1 MMTRTV
7 PTAVTLLVLAVVSI
21 LFNWSIAEATGG
33 DEIAPFPVVDTRADK
48 QEAKAMA
55 VDSDGNIIVVG
66 YTGSN
71 GNDYFVTKFK
81 ADGSGLSWDPV
92 TFGGSGADVATAVA
106 VDTAKDIIVTGYT
119 WNGTDYDVHTV
130 KYSGVDGSVLWQHT
144 FDDGTANGNDMAV
157 AVAVDGSNNIYVAGT
172 SANGTRRDD
181 LLIIKYPSAGNTPT
195 WQEIYDDIDY
205 PDNDNRILALAVGSN
220 GIAVTGYSSKGGA
233 DFDILTRKYGFD
245 KSFVRQWRYSSTG
258 SADDRGLAVKLDSA
272 GNVIVAGYVAVS
284 ASNTDMYT
292 VKYDPASDTPIWAK
306 TYGGNGIDE
315 PRAVWLDNADEV
327 YVTGYTT
334 TLSGNQDYVTLRY
347 ASAPADNPVWQTALD
362 AGNGATDIPFA
373 ITGDNAADGG
383 IFVTGYTNVTGNENF
398 LTLKYRKDTGAIL
411 WQKSWNGS
419 GNKHDRPIGIGLH
432 SRNVCV
438 AGWSDGVTSYDFVV
452 QKYDF
457 GALNAPSE
465 LVATVQPDSETSI
478 ILTWTDNS
486 SNEDTFII
494 QRKLGEGG
502 TYADIVT
509 DPATLPAGTTTYTDT
524 GLTANNYY
532 YYRVRANNAA
542 NGDSYYSNESRAL
555 TKIISYQAPAWSYL
569 YDGNSNEDYAT
580 SIAVGSDDH
589 PVVTGYSLL
598 PDSGAD
604 SFDYIT
610 IKLNRDTKAQI
621 WKTPFDS
628 GDNGNDSAESVAVD
642 GNNDVLVT
650 GTAYLFLA
658 GGEENSDDLYTTK
671 YLSATGAQVTGQS
684 WPRQYGTA
692 NYADSAKSIVTGPNN
707 SSIVIGQGMNGGAG
721 VGNFDI
727 YVIKY
732 NADGSPAWAQTYIYN
747 SGRDDYPAAVA
758 VDGSGNVFFTGYTKN
773 ASGNTDWF
781 TAKLNG
787 GNGTLIWSDQVDGAG
802 HGNDQAVS
810 IAVDTAGDAYVTGYV
825 VNASNNKDI
834 YTIKYKGSPAS
845 PPSAER
851 VWEEFHDG
859 PAHGDDRGVAVR
871 IDSVDGAAVVGGISY
886 TAATD
891 SDLYLIR
898 YNAADGAVIWEENFD
913 RPATYDYATAMT
925 LDSSGYIYLAGN
937 SRGGVDTNSDFD
949 ATSNILSII
958 YDFEGT
964 FLGAIDYNGAANRQD
979 EARSIT
985 ANYRGEAFI
994 AGYSRNGT
1002 DIADYAVVKQ
1012 TNSYIL
1018 VPAPLTAVAQV
1029 DYSKVDLTW
1038 RENTA
1043 GTSFRIWRT
1052 LGPSTPD
1059 SSWTLVTTK
1068 SSGTITHTDTGLTE
1082 GTNYCYR
1089 VDAYVGSLNSRLIEK
1104 CVTTVLPAPVL
1115 NPLTVNST
1123 TEITLTWNQVADNT
1137 GYKVERKTGAGGTW
1151 GTIATKASGENSH
1164 TDTGLIAGTIYYY
1177 RVSTISTGGTSL
1189 PSGERNAVTKPAA
1202 PTHNAPT
1209 AISSTGATLNW
1220 SNVAGETGYKVERKE
1235 GAGGAWSEITT
1246 RGVDVVTFADTG
1258 LTANTQYYYRIRAYN
1273 ASGDSD
1279 YSGEQGVLT
1288 LFSSPTLS
1296 SSTAISTSQV
1306 DISWAEVTG
1315 ATSYTVQEISCTRN
1329 NQADDVTRCIAANLG
1344 NASYWPT
1351 GWTNIYTGANLTYQ
1365 RTGRTAGYAYA
1376 YRVIAY
1382 SGSNPSAGS
1391 NTIIAW
1397 TWLTAPTLSIAP
1409 VSETSLAPS
1418 WTNINAATNYT
1429 LERKQGAGGIWAE
1442 VAGAIGMGLNTTSYT
1457 NTGLSLSTEY
1467 CYRVKAYSTLPNN
1480 PPPNYSN
1487 EPCLYTPLAAPTL
1500 NAPTAATTTVD
1511 LSWNNVAGNTGY
1523 EVQRCTFYDHQNP
1536 QNANNPTYRDNDT
1549 YWNTCS
1555 TIATLATDTTSY
1567 QSTSLTSGYSYR
1579 YKVRTT
1585 YSGGTSAWSNAQGIT
1600 TTPPA
1605 PTLNAP
1611 TAAST
1616 SQLNLSWNN
1625 VNGENGY
1632 KIEWKERSGA
1642 DCSAGAWSAPI
1653 LAAKDATTYSHTG
1666 LTIGTY
1672 YCYRVRA
1679 YYLLESDN
1687 SAERSQTTL
1696 LTAPTLNALTGV
1708 TISKIDLSW
1717 ENVSDN
1723 TGYKVERSV
1732 DGGAWSQVGSDLATN
1747 VTTLSNGSLA
1757 AGTLYSY
1764 RVSAKNAG
1772 GYSAASNVQST
1783 TTTPSSPAVTATVA
1797 SASSATLSWPVVK
1810 GATEYLVE
1818 QKTGTDP
1825 YGSIGTVV
1833 KSYSQSYCGYPAPR
1847 IGCTSL
1853 SPDSAGFSVTGLTG
1867 STQYCFQLKA
1877 WNSTGLY
1884 SLPSTERCVTTS
1896 AMAGQ
1901 SVTATAV
1908 NSLTIRLDWTPVVCA
1923 PNPCDDPDTYE
1934 IERDT
1939 WNGNWVRI
1947 KTVTGDTSTFTD
1959 TIGID
1964 PQKTY
1969 RYRIRSLKAA
1979 DYSPYSNPAT
1989 VSTSSYQS
1997 GDNTCP

>member
-7 PTAVTLLVLAVVSI
+7 PAVVTLLVLAVVSV
-21 LFNWSIAEATGG
+21 LFSRSVAEAKGG

-55 VDSDGNIIVVG
+55 IDSDGNIIAVG
-66 YTGSN
+66 YTSSN
-71 GNDYFVTKFK
+71 SNDYWVVKLN
-81 ADGSGLSWDPV
+81 ADGSGPAWAEPA

-106 VDTAKDIIVTGYT
+106 VDTAKNIIVTGYT

-144 FDDGTANGNDMAV
+144 FDDGTANGNDMAIG
-157 AVAVDGSNNIYVAGT
+157 VAVDASDDIYVAGT
-172 SANGTRRDD
+172 SANGTKKDD
-181 LLIIKYPSAGNTPT
+181 FLIIKYPSAGNIPT
-195 WQEIYDDIDY
+195 WQELYDDVDY
-205 PDNDNRILALAVGSN
+205 PNNDNRILALAVGGA

-233 DFDILTRKYGFD
+233 DFDVLTRKYGFD
-245 KSFVRQWRYSSTG
+245 KTLVRQWRHSSTG
-258 SADDRGLAVKLDSA
+258 SADDRGLAVKLDSL
-272 GNVIVAGYVAVS
+272 GNVVVAGYVSVS

-315 PRAVWLDNADEV
+315 PRAIWLDSADEV
-327 YVTGYTT
+327 FVTGYTT

-347 ASAPADNPVWQTALD
+347 ASAPGDNPVWVTVHD
-362 AGNGATDIPFA
+362 SGNGATDIPFA

-383 IFVTGYTNVTGNENF
+383 VFAAGYTNVSGNENF
-398 LTLKYRKDTGAIL
+398 LTLKYRKDNGIIL

-419 GNKHDRPIGIGLH
+419 GNKHDRAIGIGLH

-438 AGWSDGVTSYDFVV
+438 AGWSDGATSYDFVF

-457 GALNAPSE
+457 GALNAPND
-465 LVATVQPDSETSI
+465 LVATVQPDLETSI

-486 SNEDTFII
+486 SNEDTFFI

-509 DPATLPAGTTTYTDT
+509 DPVTLPAGTTTYTDT
-524 GLTANNYY
+524 GLSANNYY
-532 YYRVRANNAA
+532 YYRVRAFNAA
-542 NGDSYYSNESRAL
+542 NGDSNYSNEARAL
-555 TKIISYQAPAWSYL
+555 TKIISYQAPAWDYL

-580 SIAVGSDDH
+580 SVAVGSDDH

-610 IKLNRDTKAQI
+610 IKLNRATKAQI

-684 WPRQYGTA
+684 WPGQYGTA
-692 NYADSAKSIVTGPNN
+692 NYADSARAIVTGPNN
-707 SSIVIGQGMNGGAG
+707 SSVVIGQGMNGGAG
-721 VGNFDI
+721 LGNFDI

-732 NADGSPAWAQTYIYN
+732 NVDGSPAWAQTYIYN
-747 SGRDDYPAAVA
+747 SGRDDYPSAVA
-758 VDGSGNVFFTGYTKN
+758 VDGSGDVLFTGYTKN
-773 ASGNTDWF
+773 LSGNTDWF

-787 GNGTLIWSDQVDGAG
+787 SNGTLIWSDQVDGAG

-810 IAVDTAGDAYVTGYV
+810 IAVDSAGDAYVTGFV

-834 YTIKYKGSPAS
+834 HTVKYKGSPPS
-845 PPSAER
+845 PPAAER
-851 VWEEFHDG
+851 VWEKFHDG

-871 IDSVDGAAVVGGISY
+871 IDPVDGAAVVGGTSY

-898 YNAADGAVIWEENFD
+898 YNAADGAVTWEENFD

-979 EARSIT
+979 EAKSVT

-994 AGYSRNGT
+994 AGFSRNAT

-1012 TNSYIL
+1012 VNTYIL
-1018 VPAPLTAVAQV
+1018 VPAPLTAVAQA
-1029 DYSKVDLTW
+1029 DYSKVDLSW
-1038 RENTA
+1038 RENTP

-1052 LGPSTPD
+1052 LGPST
-1059 SSWTLVTTK
+1059 SESEWTLVTTK
-1068 SSGTITHTDTGLTE
+1068 SSGTITHTDTGLTQ

-1104 CVTTVLPAPVL
+1104 CVTTVLPAPVM
-1115 NPLTVNST
+1115 NPLVVNST
-1123 TEITLTWNQVADNT
+1123 TEIAVSWGQVTDNT
-1137 GYKVERKTGAGGTW
+1137 GYKLERKTGAGGTW
-1151 GTIATKASGENSH
+1151 GTIATKAAGENSH
-1164 TDTGLIAGTIYYY
+1164 TDTGLTPGTLYYY
-1177 RVSTISTGGTSL
+1177 RVSTISAGGTSL
-1189 PSGERNAVTKPAA
+1189 SSGEVSAVTKPAA
-1202 PTHNAPT
+1202 PVLNAPT
-1209 AISSTGATLNW
+1209 GITTTQVTLGW
-1220 SNVAGETGYKVERKE
+1220 TNVEGETGYKVERKQ
-1235 GAGGAWSEITT
+1235 GAGEWSEITT
-1246 RGVDVVTFADTG
+1246 RGVNVVSFTDTG
-1258 LTANTQYYYRIRAYN
+1258 LTSNTQYYYRVRASNASGDSAYSGEQPVLTLFTSPTLISAAGSSMTQIDLAWSNVEDETGYTVQVASCNYNNNGDSDVVYCTTAYSYWSSWSNIATPGADVTSHSHTGLSSGYAYKYRVIANTTGNSSAPSNEIVGWTHMTAPTLTIAPVDITSLGLSWTNILAATNYTLQRKQLVGDPWVDVTGAIGMSKSTTTFTNTGLAEQTNYYYRIRAY
-1273 ASGDSD
+1273 
-1279 YSGEQGVLT
+1279 
-1288 LFSSPTLS
+1288 
-1296 SSTAISTSQV
+1296 
-1306 DISWAEVTG
+1306 
-1315 ATSYTVQEISCTRN
+1315 
-1329 NQADDVTRCIAANLG
+1329 
-1344 NASYWPT
+1344 
-1351 GWTNIYTGANLTYQ
+1351 
-1365 RTGRTAGYAYA
+1365 
-1376 YRVIAY
+1376 
-1382 SGSNPSAGS
+1382 
-1391 NTIIAW
+1391 
-1397 TWLTAPTLSIAP
+1397 
-1409 VSETSLAPS
+1409 
-1418 WTNINAATNYT
+1418 
-1429 LERKQGAGGIWAE
+1429 
-1442 VAGAIGMGLNTTSYT
+1442 
-1457 NTGLSLSTEY
+1457 
-1467 CYRVKAYSTLPNN
+1467 STLTNG
-1480 PPPNYSN
+1480 PPEIYSN
-1487 EPCLYTPLAAPTL
+1487 EPNMSTPLPAPSL
-1500 NAPTAATTTVD
+1500 NAPVAMSTTQVD
-1511 LSWNNVAGNTGY
+1511 LSWNNITGNTGY
-1523 EVQRCTFYDHQNP
+1523 EVERCTS
-1536 QNANNPTYRDNDT
+1536 ANLQEPTNLT
-1549 YWNTCS
+1549 TFNSCS
-1555 TIATLATDTTSY
+1555 TIATLAADTVSY
-1567 QSTSLTSGYSYR
+1567 SSTGLTAGYTYR
-1579 YKVRTT
+1579 YRVRDT
-1585 YSGGTSAWSNAQGIT
+1585 YTGGTSGWSAAAYAT
-1600 TTPPA
+1600 TIPPA
-1605 PTLNAP
+1605 PVLNVP
-1611 TAAST
+1611 TAASMT
-1616 SQLNLSWNN
+1616 QIDLAWNN
-1625 VNGENGY
+1625 VNGETGY
-1632 KIEWKERSGA
+1632 KLEWKLRSGA
-1642 DCSAGAWSAPI
+1642 DCTAGEWSAPI
-1653 LAAKDATTYSHTG
+1653 SIAKNAVAYNHTG
-1666 LTIGTY
+1666 LTAATY
-1672 YCYRVRA
+1672 YCYRIRA
-1679 YYLLESDN
+1679 AYLLESDN

-1708 TISKIDLSW
+1708 TISKIDLTW
-1717 ENVSDN
+1717 ENVAGN

-1732 DGGAWSQVGSDLATN
+1732 DGGAWSQVGSDLATD
-1747 VTTLSNGSLA
+1747 VTTLSNGSLT

-1783 TTTPSSPAVTATVA
+1783 TTTPSLPVLTATVA
-1797 SASSATLSWPVVK
+1797 SASSITLSWPVVK

-1833 KSYSQSYCGYPAPR
+1833 KSYSLSYCGYPAPR

-1853 SPDSAGFSVTGLTG
+1853 TPDSAGFSVTGLTE
-1867 STQYCFQLKA
+1867 STQYCFQIKA

-1896 AMAGQ
+1896 AMANQ
-1901 SVTATAV
+1901 SLIATPV
-1908 NSLTIRLDWTPVVCA
+1908 NSLTIRLDWTPVACA

-1934 IERDT
+1934 IERDA
-1939 WNGNWVRI
+1939 WSGNWVRI
-1947 KTVTGDTSTFTD
+1947 KTVTGDTSTFID
-1959 TIGID
+1959 TVGID
-1964 PQKTY
+1964 PLKTY
-1969 RYRIRSLKAA
+1969 RYRIRSYKGS
-1979 DYSPYSNPAT
+1979 DYSPYSNVETA
-1989 VSTSSYQS
+1989 STSAYQA
-1997 GDNTCP
+1997 GDNTCQ

>member
-1 MMTRTV
+1 MMTKTV

-21 LFNWSIAEATGG
+21 LFNWSIAGAKGG

-55 VDSDGNIIVVG
+55 VDSDGNIILVG

-71 GNDYFVTKFK
+71 GNDYFVTKYK
-81 ADGSGLSWDPV
+81 ADGSGLAWNPI
-92 TFGGSGADVATAVA
+92 TFGGSGADVATAVV

-181 LLIIKYPSAGNTPT
+181 FLIIKYPSAGNTPT
-195 WQEIYDDIDY
+195 WQELYDDIDY
-205 PDNDNRILALAVGSN
+205 PDNDNRILALAVGSD

-245 KSFVRQWRYSSTG
+245 KSFVRQWRHSSTG
-258 SADDRGLAVKLDSA
+258 SADDRGLAVRLDSA

-292 VKYDPASDTPIWAK
+292 VKYDPASTTPIWAK

-315 PRAVWLDNADEV
+315 PRAVWLDNAGEV

-347 ASAPADNPVWQTALD
+347 ASAPADNPVWQTVFD

-383 IFVTGYTNVTGNENF
+383 VFVTGYTNVTGNENF

-457 GALNAPSE
+457 GALNAPSD
-465 LVATVQPDSETSI
+465 LVASVQPDSETSI

-502 TYADIVT
+502 VYADIVT
-509 DPATLPAGTTTYTDT
+509 VPATLPANTTTYTDT

-532 YYRVRANNAA
+532 YYRVRAYNAG
-542 NGDSYYSNESRAL
+542 NGDSYYSNEARAL
-555 TKIISYQAPAWSYL
+555 TKIISYQAPAWDYR
-569 YDGNSNEDYAT
+569 YDGNGNEDYAT
-580 SIAVGSDDH
+580 SIAVGSDDN

-610 IKLNRDTKAQI
+610 IKLNRSTKAQI

-628 GDNGNDSAESVAVD
+628 GDNGNDTATCVAVD
-642 GNNDVLVT
+642 SNNDVIVT
-650 GTAYLFLA
+650 GTAYLFIP
-658 GGEENSDDLYTTK
+658 GGAENSDDLYTTK
-671 YLSATGAQVTGQS
+671 YSSATGAPITGQS
-684 WPRQYGTA
+684 WPRSYGTA
-692 NYADSAKSIVTGPNN
+692 DYADNAVQVVAGPN
-707 SSIVIGQGMNGGAG
+707 SSSVVIGHGMNGPAG
-721 VGNFDI
+721 TGNNDI
-727 YVIKY
+727 YIIKY
-732 NADGSPAWAQTYIYN
+732 NADGSPAWPQPYIYN
-747 SGRDDYPAAVA
+747 SGREDYPTAVA
-758 VDGSGNVFFTGYTKN
+758 FDGAGDIFFTGYTKN

-787 GNGTLIWSDQVDGAG
+787 GNGTLVWSDQFDGAG
-802 HGNDQAVS
+802 HGNDVAAS
-810 IAVDTAGDAYVTGYV
+810 IAVDGAGNAYVTGYLM
-825 VNASNNKDI
+825 NASGNRDI
-834 YTIKYKGSPAS
+834 HTIKYKGSPAS
-845 PPSAER
+845 PPAAEQ
-851 VWEEFHDG
+851 VWVKTHDG
-859 PAHGDDRGVAVR
+859 SAHGDDRGVAVR
-871 IDSVDGAAVVGGISY
+871 IDPVDGAAVVGGTSY
-886 TAATD
+886 TAAND
-891 SDLYLIR
+891 SDFYLIR
-898 YNAADGAVIWEENFD
+898 YKAADGEVVWEENFD

-937 SRGGVDTNSDFD
+937 SRNGHDTD
-949 ATSNILSII
+949 AEQHPSSNILSVI

-964 FLGAIDYNGAANRQD
+964 FLGAITYNGTANRQD
-979 EARSIT
+979 EAKTIT
-985 ANYRGEAFI
+985 VNYKGEAFI
-994 AGYSRNGT
+994 AGFTRNAS

-1012 TNSYIL
+1012 TNGYIL
-1018 VPAPLTAVAQV
+1018 VPAPFTAVAQA
-1029 DYSKVDLTW
+1029 DYTKVYLAW
-1038 RENTA
+1038 RENTP

-1052 LGPSTPD
+1052 LGPSNLESIWIP
-1059 SSWTLVTTK
+1059 VTTK
-1068 SSGTITHTDTGLTE
+1068 PSGTLSHTDTALAQ

-1089 VDAYVGSLNSRLIEK
+1089 IDAYVGSLNSRLIET
-1104 CVTTVLPAPVL
+1104 CVTTVLAAPAV
-1115 NPLTVNST
+1115 NPLVVNST
-1123 TEITLTWNQVADNT
+1123 TEIALSWGQITDNT
-1137 GYKVERKTGAGGTW
+1137 GYKVERKTGAAGSW
-1151 GTIATKASGENSH
+1151 GTIATKPAGENSH
-1164 TDTGLIAGTIYYY
+1164 TDTGLAPGTVYYY
-1177 RVSTISTGGTSL
+1177 RVSTLSAGGTSV
-1189 PSGERNAVTKPAA
+1189 PSGEVNAVTKPAA
-1202 PTHNAPT
+1202 PVLNVPT
-1209 AISSTGATLNW
+1209 GVTSTQVTLGW
-1220 SNVAGETGYKVERKE
+1220 TNVDGETGYKIERKQ
-1235 GAGGAWSEITT
+1235 GAGEWSQITAP
-1246 RGVDVVTFADTG
+1246 GVNVVTYTDTG
-1258 LTANTQYYYRIRAYN
+1258 LTSNTQYYYRIRATN
-1273 ASGDSD
+1273 ASGDSA
-1279 YSGEQGVLT
+1279 YSGEQPVLT
-1288 LFSSPTLS
+1288 MFTSPTLVTATGS
-1296 SSTAISTSQV
+1296 SQTQIDLTWSNV
-1306 DISWAEVTG
+1306 EGETG
-1315 ATSYTVQEISCTRN
+1315 YTVQVASCNYN
-1329 NQADDVTRCIAANLG
+1329 NNVDDVAYCTTAY
-1344 NASYWPT
+1344 SYWSAWSTIATPGADVTSHSHT
-1351 GWTNIYTGANLTYQ
+1351 GLTS
-1365 RTGRTAGYAYA
+1365 GYAYK
-1376 YRVIAY
+1376 YRVIANTTGN
-1382 SGSNPSAGS
+1382 SSTPSNEMVG
-1391 NTIIAW
+1391 W
-1397 TWLTAPTLSIAP
+1397 THMTAPTLTISP
-1409 VSETSLAPS
+1409 VDITSLGLT
-1418 WTNINAATNYT
+1418 WTNINAATSYT
-1429 LERKQGAGGIWAE
+1429 LQRKQLVDDPW
-1442 VAGAIGMGLNTTSYT
+1442 VNVTGAIGMSRNTTIFT
-1457 NTGLSLSTEY
+1457 NTGLAEQTNY
-1467 CYRVKAYSTLPNN
+1467 YYRIRAYSTLANG
-1480 PPPNYSN
+1480 PPEIYSN
-1487 EPCLYTPLAAPTL
+1487 EPNMSTPLPAPTL
-1500 NAPTAATTTVD
+1500 NAPVVVSTTQVN
-1511 LSWNNVAGNTGY
+1511 LSWNNITGNTGY
-1523 EVQRCTFYDHQNP
+1523 EVERCTS
-1536 QNANNPTYRDNDT
+1536 ANLQEPTNLT
-1549 YWNTCS
+1549 TFNSCS
-1555 TIATLATDTTSY
+1555 TIATLAADTVSY
-1567 QSTSLTSGYSYR
+1567 SSTGLTAGYTYR
-1579 YKVRTT
+1579 YSVRDT
-1585 YSGGTSAWSNAQGIT
+1585 YTGGTSGWSAAVYAT
-1600 TTPPA
+1600 TIPPA
-1605 PTLNAP
+1605 PVLNVPA
-1611 TAAST
+1611 AAST
-1616 SQLNLSWNN
+1616 TQLNLAWNN
-1625 VNGENGY
+1625 VNGETGY
-1632 KIEWKERSGA
+1632 KLEWKQRSGA
-1642 DCSAGAWSAPI
+1642 DCTAGEWSAPI
-1653 LAAKDATTYSHTG
+1653 SIAKNAVAYSHTG
-1666 LTIGTY
+1666 LTAATY
-1672 YCYRVRA
+1672 YCYRIRA
-1679 YYLLESDN
+1679 AYLLESDN

-1696 LTAPTLNALTGV
+1696 LIAPTLNALTGV

-1717 ENVSDN
+1717 ENVTGN

-1732 DGGAWSQVGSDLATN
+1732 DGSAWAQVGSDLATDM
-1747 VTTLSNGSLA
+1747 TTLSNGSLT

-1818 QKTGTDP
+1818 QKTGINP

-1853 SPDSAGFSVTGLTG
+1853 SPDSAGFTATGLTE
-1867 STQYCFQLKA
+1867 STQYCFQVKA

-1896 AMAGQ
+1896 AMADQ
-1901 SVTATAV
+1901 SLTATAV

-1923 PNPCDDPDTYE
+1923 PNPCDDPHTYE
-1934 IERDT
+1934 IERDA
-1939 WNGNWVRI
+1939 WNGNWVQI
-1947 KTVTGDTSTFTD
+1947 KRVTGDTSTFTD

-1969 RYRIRSLKAA
+1969 RYRIRSYKEA
-1979 DYSPYSNPAT
+1979 DFSPYSNIAT
-1989 VSTSSYQS
+1989 VSTSGYQP